1 MFPST
6 DFNEKLCCVGLD
18 SQILFFRETLFR
30 LRMLPR
36 PPFSSMKFFVVCS
49 VGYLL
54 LSVGC
59 AFFFFLGVVVL
70 LWFCRFVGCVA
81 LSDWGL
87 FEVPFGLLLLVSLLR
102 ALSVKFVLQ
111 CVHIL

>member
-1 MFPST
+1 M
-6 DFNEKLCCVGLD
+6 KL
-18 SQILFFRETLFR
+18 
-30 LRMLPR
+30 
-36 PPFSSMKFFVVCS
+36 FVVCS

-59 AFFFFLGVVVL
+59 VFFFFLLVVVVVVGVVVL
-70 LWFCRFVGCVA
+70 LWFCTFVGCVS
-81 LSDWGL
+81 LSGWGL

-111 CVHIL
+111 CVYIL

>member
-1 MFPST
+1 M
-6 DFNEKLCCVGLD
+6 KL
-18 SQILFFRETLFR
+18 
-30 LRMLPR
+30 
-36 PPFSSMKFFVVCS
+36 FVVCS

-59 AFFFFLGVVVL
+59 VFFFLLVVVVVGVVVL
-70 LWFCRFVGCVA
+70 LWFCTFVGCVA
-81 LSDWGL
+81 LSGWGL

-111 CVHIL
+111 CVYIL